1 MRSRKRTVADRYDT
15 WEPEWEERLRAH
27 LRALGFAHA
36 WDYVRQHPGLTYA
49 ELASRLAE
57 SGGFGVAPVQIER
70 LQVRDTPDA
79 EVGPSLRDSLARQLR
94 EALRAF
100 GWREGP
106 YWESGGLEA
115 LSAWA
120 AMWSPRRD
128 LSPLKR
134 RLFDAGAPAGWMPAG
149 ERDPFLL
156 LVVPDEAASG

>member
-1 MRSRKRTVADRYDT
+1 MRSKKRTVADRYDT
-15 WEPEWEERLRAH
+15 WEPGWEERLLGHVRS
-27 LRALGFAHA
+27 LGFAHV
-36 WDYVRQHPGLTYA
+36 WDYVRQHPGQTYA
-49 ELASRLAE
+49 ELAGRLFE

-70 LQVRDTPDA
+70 LQARDTPDA
-79 EVGPSLRDSLARQLR
+79 ELASSLRDSLARQLR

-100 GWREGP
+100 GWRQGP
-106 YWESGGLEA
+106 YWESSGLEA

-128 LSPLKR
+128 LIPLKQ
-134 RLFDAGAPAGWMPAG
+134 RLFDADAPEGWLPAD